1 MNGSVGVRK
10 YLRFALVRIKPR
22 KAMGQL
28 TIEKVWADI
37 NFRTH
42 GKAMGYFRTQKH
54 VNPKSYHG
62 VTKIRC
68 SHTTPFNSNFK

>member
-42 GKAMGYFRTQKH
+42 GKAMGYFRTK
-54 VNPKSYHG
+54 N
-62 VTKIRC
+62 T
-68 SHTTPFNSNFK
+68 